1 MCLAC
6 SIAEGSYSK
15 KEKQIDYSANQTYN
29 SGTYWWKMEA
39 EELFFVEDM
48 EQIEVM
54 RSERKKMKEKYF
66 AKLINK
72 KELSE
77 FEMDEMFS

>member
-1 MCLAC
+1 MPHTKILR
-6 SIAEGSYSK
+6 G
-15 KEKQIDYSANQTYN
+15 KESEEVT
-29 SGTYWWKMEA
+29 KMET
-39 EELFFVEDM
+39 EELFFDEDM

-54 RSERKKMKEKYF
+54 RSERKKMKDKDF

-72 KELSE
+72 KELSD